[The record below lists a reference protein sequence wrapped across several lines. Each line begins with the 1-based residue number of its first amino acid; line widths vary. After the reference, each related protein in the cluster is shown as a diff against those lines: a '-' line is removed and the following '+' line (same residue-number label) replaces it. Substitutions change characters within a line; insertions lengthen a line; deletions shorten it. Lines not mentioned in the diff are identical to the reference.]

1 MSYIPP
7 DFSARLEREFGG
19 RLRMRW
25 SEQRRAYQVEVQCGR
40 RTHDIPLFNPQDDD
54 KVRGRDG
61 YARVMEI
68 LPRPHFEC
76 PTRVSKE
83 PGAPRCGVRL
93 EIPIRERVEVTCL
106 NCRMH
111 GRDGRTRAEYW
122 PLDDRLLDRL
132 KQIDP
137 KRQWAHQQVREM
149 DLTNHRTQLAAE
161 MAALGEI
168 DAMNFDLYPYIAG
181 IPQFAYSKNSAWLNA
196 PQSPGPSIQLA

>member
-7 DFSARLEREFGG
+7 DFTARLEREFGG
-19 RLRMRW
+19 RLRLRW
-25 SEQRRAYQVEVQCGR
+25 SNQRRTYQVEVQCGR
-40 RTHDIPLFNPQDDD
+40 RNYDIPLFNPQDDD
-54 KVRGRDG
+54 KVRAREG

-68 LPRPHFEC
+68 LPRPTFEC
-76 PTRVSKE
+76 PVRVSQE
-83 PGAPRCGVRL
+83 PNAPRCGVKLAVPMRQ
-93 EIPIRERVEVTCL
+93 RVEITCR
-106 NCRMH
+106 NCREH

-149 DLTNHRTQLAAE
+149 DLENQRVE
-161 MAALGEI
+161 MRHEMDALNEV

-181 IPQFAYSKNSAWLNA
+181 IPQFGYAKTSAWLNA
-196 PQSPGPSIQLA
+196 PASPGPSIRLS